1 VPHAGWTYSGSLA
14 ALVFSAIKNQNKT
27 VDTFI
32 IFGTAH
38 SYFEPTPAVYDKGC
52 WLTPL
57 GEILID
63 EQLAELVLKTDLCI
77 SEPAFHRNE
86 HSIEVQ
92 VPFIQ
97 YLFPQAK
104 ILPIIAPPTGG
115 SIDLGFAVGQII
127 KSNTG
132 KKIVCIGSTDLTH
145 YGPRYGFIPM
155 GVGPKAIEW
164 SSNVNDRQ
172 FIDMAI
178 QLEPE
183 RMLANA
189 SENGNACGPGAAAAT
204 VAAVKKIGRKKGTL
218 LAYTNSSD
226 VCIKKMGTISSESV
240 GYAAIVF

>member
-38 SYFEPTPAVYDKGC
+38 RYFEPTPAVYDKGC

-57 GEILID
+57 GEIFID

-77 SEPAFHRNE
+77 SEPASHRNE

-104 ILPIIAPPTGG
+104 ILPIITPPTGG
-115 SIDLGFAVGQII
+115 SIDLGFAAGQII
-127 KSNTG
+127 KSNTE

-145 YGPRYGFIPM
+145 YGPGYGFIPM
-155 GVGPKAIEW
+155 GVGPEAIEW
-164 SSNVNDRQ
+164 SSKVNDKQ

-189 SENGNACGPGAAAAT
+189 AENGNACGPGAAAAT
-204 VAAVKKIGRKKGTL
+204 VAAAKKIGRKKGTL